1 MRKFALFLVAAL
13 WMIAG
18 VSPLGQA
25 LELDAEILAK
35 LKADLKKELREEIK
49 KELREEIK
57 KELQEEQ
64 EKMFKEAT
72 AREAEAEHAK
82 HEEPLFTYERGE
94 GLAINDQR
102 IVFRGF
108 GDISFS
114 AQDDRN
120 GPKDDPN
127 QFAVGDFD
135 LFFNTR
141 LTDRISGLGEIFFEF
156 GEDGELVTDFERL
169 VIQYSFRDWL
179 NLSAGRHHTP
189 MGYWNAN
196 FHHGKFFQT
205 PIDRPLVVEFEDD
218 GGLLPVHAIGMEI
231 FGKQDFRLFNL
242 GYSFDISNGRGPGI
256 DLIQNSKDFNDSKAL
271 AFQVTLSPNPIP
283 GLRVGTNLYLDRI
296 PADRDNPER
305 PDRARRIKETIFG
318 GHLAYVE
325 NNWEL
330 ISEVFRIQ
338 HKDRVFSKKF
348 KTTGFYLLAA
358 YQWDKFK
365 PFYLFENI
373 SFDEGDPFYAPNDI
387 DRSKHGFGLK
397 YDLTL
402 YNNLKIQYSY
412 VDGDDKDSHLFQFAT
427 TFSF

>member
-1 MRKFALFLVAAL
+1 
-13 WMIAG
+13 MIVGA
-18 VSPLGQA
+18 SLPSWS
-25 LELDAEILAK
+25 LELDAETLAR
-35 LKADLKKELREEIK
+35 LKAELKKELREEIK
-49 KELREEIK
+49 KELRDEIK
-57 KELQEEQ
+57 QDLQEEQ
-64 EKMFKEAT
+64 AKLLKEAA
-72 AREAEAEHAK
+72 ARESEAEHAT

-102 IVFRGF
+102 LVFRGF
-108 GDISFS
+108 GDVSFG

-120 GPKDDPN
+120 GPKDDHN

-169 VIQYSFRDWL
+169 VIQYSLRDWL

-189 MGYWNAN
+189 MGYWNAA

-218 GGLLPVHAIGMEI
+218 GGLLPVHAIGVEV

-256 DLIQNSKDFNDSKAL
+256 DVIQNSKDFNDSKAL
-271 AFQVTLSPNPIP
+271 AFQVSLSPNPIP
-283 GLRVGTNLYLDRI
+283 GLRIGSNLYLDRI
-296 PADRDNPER
+296 PANRDVPGGT
-305 PDRARRIKETIFG
+305 RRIKERILG
-318 GHLAYVE
+318 GHLAYLE

-330 ISEVFRIQ
+330 ISEVFHIQ
-338 HKDRVFSKKF
+338 HKERRALSKKF

-358 YQWDKFK
+358 YQWNKFK

-373 SFDEGDPFYAPNDI
+373 NFDEGDPFYAPNDT

-402 YNNLKIQYSY
+402 YNNLKFQYSY
-412 VDGDDKDSHLFQFAT
+412 IDGDDKDSHLFQFAT